1 MGKRKYNKVRKEK
14 SMFQYLF
21 WHYTEGLKDFPKT
34 WKNFLRFFWYF
45 FSIEFLFET
54 LFYHWHR
61 DITTR
66 GPGFDL
72 KEFFQTLVFN
82 ILSRGIG
89 AIVRTITILAGLLIC
104 GLVLIAGAFLFLVWL
119 AFPAVVLGL
128 FLGGLILI
136 SSSPIGGISMIIAAG
151 FLAYSAYTLFLISK
165 RKLPSEMSFEEM
177 IKQPW
182 FDLAWERMGI
192 NPSEGRMIPFQSILG
207 EIAGQGLSNED
218 FNEVVKWVVFIEEEK
233 ERKKKFWAEENLFR
247 FKGIG
252 KDWAYGYT
260 NHLDNFSVEHNR
272 SGKGAM
278 AGHLIGRE
286 REIEAIE
293 RVLARSDENNVLLVG
308 DPGTGKKS
316 IVRKI
321 AELAFQ
327 GRTLAPL
334 QHKRVLELDV
344 GAVMSGASSSS
355 EMEDK
360 LRMILNEAVAAGNII
375 LIINDFH
382 NFIGDQIGL
391 GKVNI
396 SGVLLPYLNS
406 RYLQIVALTTHEGL
420 HKKIEKDSGLMKF
433 FEKVEVAEP
442 DEKNDMLILQDVVP
456 QFEARTKIRATYA
469 ALKEIVAKSIQYP
482 SDVPMPERAIDL
494 LEEAMI
500 FAATKT
506 KDGYLSK
513 KHVDLILSEKI
524 KIPVGDA
531 SEEEKDKLVNL
542 EESLH
547 HRVIGQDEAVREIS
561 SAMRRARAGIS
572 DKSRPVGSFLFLGP
586 TGVGKTETAKALA
599 EAYFGNEKVMVR
611 LDMSEYQNLNDIS
624 RLIGSPD
631 GEPGFLTTQIR
642 ENPFS
647 VFLLD
652 EIEKAHPNILNLFL
666 QVLDEGFM
674 TDGWGRKINF
684 KNSIV
689 IATSNGGAEL
699 IRQMVEQGFDP
710 NTEKEKVMDY
720 LQKENIFKPEFL
732 NRFDGVII
740 FHPLT
745 KRELLKVAKLM
756 LDSLNRRL
764 AEKKITLGITSE
776 LLEKIVELGY
786 NPEYGARPMRRVIQ
800 DKIEDLIS
808 KKILENSAGAGS
820 IIEINAEEIQ

>member
-1 MGKRKYNKVRKEK
+1 
-14 SMFQYLF
+14 MFQYLL
-21 WHYTEGLKDFPKT
+21 WHYTEGLKDFPRV
-34 WKNFLRFFWYF
+34 WKNFLKFFWYF
-45 FSIEFLFET
+45 FSIKFLFET
-54 LFYHWHR
+54 LFYHWRR
-61 DITTR
+61 DITSR

-72 KEFFQTLVFN
+72 KEFFQTLVSN
-82 ILSRGIG
+82 LLSRGIG
-89 AIVRTITILAGLLIC
+89 AIVRAATIFSGLSIC
-104 GLVLIAGAFLFLVWL
+104 GLVLIIGAFLFLVWIV
-119 AFPAVVLGL
+119 FPAVVTGMI
-128 FLGGLILI
+128 LGGLIFI
-136 SSSPIGGISMIIAAG
+136 PSSPLGGILMIAAAG
-151 FLAYSAYTLFLISK
+151 ALIYAAYILFFISK
-165 RKLPSEMSFEEM
+165 SRLPSEMSFEEM

-192 NPSEGRMIPFQSILG
+192 SPSKGRTIPFQSILE
-207 EIAGQGLSNED
+207 EIAKQGLSNED
-218 FNEVVKWVVFIEEEK
+218 FNEVVKWVAFVEEEK
-233 ERKKKFWAEENLFR
+233 ERKKRFWAEENLFR

-260 NHLDNFSVEHNR
+260 NHLNNFSIEQGQY
-272 SGKGAM
+272 GKGVIAS
-278 AGHLIGRE
+278 HLIGRE
-286 REIEAIE
+286 KEVEAIE

-316 IVRKI
+316 IIRKI
-321 AELAFQ
+321 AELSFQ
-327 GRTLAPL
+327 GMTLAPL

-344 GAVMSGASSSS
+344 SAVMSGVSSSS

-360 LRMILNEAVAAGNII
+360 LRMILNEAAAAGNII
-375 LIINDFH
+375 LTINDFH
-382 NFIGDQIGL
+382 NFIGDQAGL

-396 SGVLLPYLNS
+396 AGVLLPYLNS
-406 RYLQIVALTTHEGL
+406 HYLQIVALTTHEGL

-456 QFEARTKIRATYA
+456 QFEARAKIKATFN
-469 ALKEIVAKSIQYP
+469 ALKEIIAKSIQYP
-482 SDVPMPERAIDL
+482 TDVPMPERAIDL

-506 KDGYLSK
+506 KDGYLLK
-513 KHVDLILSEKI
+513 KHVDIILSEKI

-531 SEEEKDKLVNL
+531 SAEEKEKLVNL
-542 EESLH
+542 ETSLH
-547 HRVIGQDEAVREIS
+547 SRVIGQDEAVREIS

-599 EAYFGNEKVMVR
+599 ESFFGNKETMVR
-611 LDMSEYQNLNDIS
+611 LDMSEYQNLVDIS

-631 GEPGFLTTQIR
+631 GDPGFLTTQIK

-684 KNSIV
+684 KNSII

-699 IRQMVEQGFDP
+699 IRQIVGQGFDP
-710 NTEKEKVMDY
+710 NAEKEKVLDY

-764 AEKKITLGITSE
+764 AEKKITLGITPG

-800 DKIEDLIS
+800 NKIEDLIS
-808 KKILENSAGAGS
+808 KKILANSAYEGS

>member
-1 MGKRKYNKVRKEK
+1 V
-14 SMFQYLF
+14 FQYLF
-21 WHYTEGLKDFPKT
+21 WHYTEGLEGFPKT
-34 WKNFLRFFWYF
+34 WKNFLKFFWYF

-89 AIVRTITILAGLLIC
+89 AIIRTVTILAGLLIC
-104 GLVLIAGAFLFLVWL
+104 GIILVAGAFLFLIWL
-119 AFPAVVLGL
+119 AFPAVVAGL
-128 FLGGLILI
+128 LLGGLILI
-136 SSSPIGGISMIIAAG
+136 FSHLIGGILMIIIAAA
-151 FLAYSAYTLFLISK
+151 LIYAAYILFSTSK
-165 RKLPSEMSFEEM
+165 SKLPSEMVFEEI

-192 NPSEGRMIPFQSILG
+192 NSSEGRMTPFQSILE
-207 EIAGQGLSNED
+207 EIAKYGLSNDD
-218 FNEVVKWVVFIEEEK
+218 FNEVAKWVASVEEEK
-233 ERKKKFWAEENLFR
+233 EKKKKFWAEENLFR

-260 NHLDNFSVEHNR
+260 NHLDNFSVEH
-272 SGKGAM
+272 SQPGKGVM
-278 AGHLIGRE
+278 ASHLIGRE
-286 REIEAIE
+286 KEVEAVE
-293 RVLARSDENNVLLVG
+293 RVLSRSDENNVLLVG

-316 IVRKI
+316 IIRRI
-321 AELAFQ
+321 AELSFQ
-327 GRTLAPL
+327 GKTLAPL

-344 GAVMSGASSSS
+344 GSVMSGASNPS
-355 EMEDK
+355 EMEDR
-360 LRMILNEAVAAGNII
+360 LRMVLNEAAAAGNII

-382 NFIGDQIGL
+382 DFIGDQAGL

-396 SGVLLPYLNS
+396 AGVLLPYLNS

-420 HKKIEKDSGLMKF
+420 HRKIEKDSGLMKF
-433 FEKVEVAEP
+433 FEKVEVSEP
-442 DEKNDMLILQDVVP
+442 SEKNGMLILQDIVP
-456 QFEARTKIRATYA
+456 RFESRIKIMVTYG

-482 SDVPMPERAIDL
+482 TDVPMPERAIDL
-494 LEEAMI
+494 LEETMI

-506 KDGYLSK
+506 EDSYLLK

-561 SAMRRARAGIS
+561 SAMRRARTEIG

-599 EAYFGNEKVMVR
+599 ESYFGNEKVMVR

-624 RLIGSPD
+624 RLIGSPE

-642 ENPFS
+642 ENPYS

-666 QVLDEGFM
+666 QVLDEGSM

-689 IATSNGGAEL
+689 IATSNGEAEL
-699 IRQMVEQGFDP
+699 IRQMVEQGRDP
-710 NTEKEKVMDY
+710 NVEKEKVMDY

-764 AEKKITLGITSE
+764 AEKKITLGITPG

-820 IIEINAEEIQ
+820 IIEIRPEEI